1 MLINLQIYNWFYSK
15 KSSGTFV
22 FWNIELNASAKRT
35 VSIDGLGAAGNT
47 PKEMVACVLAVEEC
61 VVVSGAI
68 IVLLLIFDIEPCN
81 DSSGR
86 IGTKIT

>member
-1 MLINLQIYNWFYSK
+1 
-15 KSSGTFV
+15 
-22 FWNIELNASAKRT
+22 
-35 VSIDGLGAAGNT
+35 
-47 PKEMVACVLAVEEC
+47 MVACVLAVEEC